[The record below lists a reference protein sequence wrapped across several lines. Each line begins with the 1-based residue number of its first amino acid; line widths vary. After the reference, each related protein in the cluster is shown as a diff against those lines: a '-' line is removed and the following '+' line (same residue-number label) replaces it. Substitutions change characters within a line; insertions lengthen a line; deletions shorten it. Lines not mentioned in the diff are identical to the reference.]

1 MQKII
6 NGIAI
11 FSGVV
16 ALGVVGV
23 GGYVFIRKDAIV
35 DNIKSK
41 VMESVMPDIGGGI
54 ESAIPDLT
62 GLRYHSKNMA
72 EVKKEEKKGLL
83 GKIKEA
89 AEDKEEQLAF
99 LSTIVRLAVLVWS
112 AGILTLNY
120 VEILLHVQE
129 QKIDPTF
136 IASVFTGTLSYLL
149 VFRLQARRQVF

>member
-54 ESAIPDLT
+54 MNSIPD
-62 GLRYHSKNMA
+62 
-72 EVKKEEKKGLL
+72 
-83 GKIKEA
+83 
-89 AEDKEEQLAF
+89 
-99 LSTIVRLAVLVWS
+99 
-112 AGILTLNY
+112 
-120 VEILLHVQE
+120 
-129 QKIDPTF
+129 
-136 IASVFTGTLSYLL
+136 FTGPAAPLKDAPASPMPEGVGLG
-149 VFRLQARRQVF
+149 VPNF

>member
-54 ESAIPDLT
+54 SDAIPELT
-62 GLRYHSKNMA
+62 GPALP
-72 EVKKEEKKGLL
+72 
-83 GKIKEA
+83 
-89 AEDKEEQLAF
+89 F
-99 LSTIVRLAVLVWS
+99 
-112 AGILTLNY
+112 
-120 VEILLHVQE
+120 
-129 QKIDPTF
+129 
-136 IASVFTGTLSYLL
+136 
-149 VFRLQARRQVF
+149 